1 MKIILHT
8 SFFILHSYNLIH
20 HSSFFIL
27 HPSLKKAPQ
36 GFFLYTDA
44 KFTYSKSWNFIT

>member
-8 SFFILHSYNLIH
+8 SFFILHPYNL
-20 HSSFFIL
+20 IL